1 MEFFPFLQIR
11 IIYEC
16 VCNIYFIKKYAKEV
30 CVCVCFV
37 FGNMIKSSLI
47 SFIDIQVK
55 ELM

>member
-1 MEFFPFLQIR
+1 MEFFHFLQIR

-30 CVCVCFV
+30 CVCFV